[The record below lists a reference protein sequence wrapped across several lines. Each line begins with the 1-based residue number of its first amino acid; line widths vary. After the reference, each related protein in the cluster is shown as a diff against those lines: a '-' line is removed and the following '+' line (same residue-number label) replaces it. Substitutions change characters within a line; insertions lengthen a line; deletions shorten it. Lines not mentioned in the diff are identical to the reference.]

1 MSSVSLRDLLEAGVH
16 FGHQTRLWNPKMRPF
31 IYGEKNG
38 IHIIDLQQTAT
49 SLTAALRYVTTTA
62 ARGQSILFVGT
73 KRAARDIVAQQAT
86 RSNMYY
92 VNNRWLG
99 GTLTNFQTVRKSIDR
114 LLSLEK
120 ARDDGKFEFLTKKE
134 ALDLTRKIHKMDK
147 SLGGIKHMK
156 GTPGCM
162 FVIDPRREYIA
173 VQEAVKLGIPVVAL
187 CDTNCDPGGIS
198 HVIPG
203 NDDAIKSIELFTGA
217 VAEAV
222 IEGVAAGRDAFTEH
236 EAAPPVD
243 VDNVEIYRREASA
256 ETAAEEAAG
265 EEPAVEEAAAE
276 EPAAEEP
283 AAEEPAAEEA
293 AAEEPA
299 AEEEAAA
306 EEPAAE
312 EEAAAEEPAAEEEAA
327 EK

>member
-16 FGHQTRLWNPKMRPF
+16 FGHQTRLWNPKMRPY

-38 IHIIDLQQTAT
+38 IHIIDLQKTAT
-49 SLTAALRYVTTTA
+49 SLTAALRYISTVT

-73 KRAARDIVAQQAT
+73 KRAARDIVAQQAG

-120 ARDDGKFEFLTKKE
+120 ARDEGKFEFLTKKE
-134 ALDLTRKIHKMDK
+134 ALDLTRKIAKMEK

-156 GTPGCM
+156 GTPGCL

-173 VQEAVKLGIPVVAL
+173 VREAVKLGIPVVAL
-187 CDTNCDPGGIS
+187 CDTNCDPNGID

-217 VAEAV
+217 IAEAA
-222 IEGVAAGRDAFTEH
+222 IEGAAAGRNNAGDH
-236 EAAPPVD
+236 DVAPVAD
-243 VDNVEIYRREASA
+243 VENVEIYRREAG
-256 ETAAEEAAG
+256 AEEA
-265 EEPAVEEAAAE
+265 PAEEA
-276 EPAAEEP
+276 P
-283 AAEEPAAEEA
+283 AEEA
-293 AAEEPA
+293 AAEAPA
-299 AEEEAAA
+299 EEAAA
-306 EEPAAE
+306 EAP
-312 EEAAAEEPAAEEEAA
+312 AEEEAA
-327 EK
+327 EAPAEEAAEAPAEEEAAEAPAEDAAAEE